1 MSLISAGTNLLT
13 SITFIGDQTGN
24 LIFQS
29 NGTTA
34 LTLSNNTSIHTGTA
48 TFANTISAPN
58 TFGFKNRIINGAMQ
72 IDQRN
77 SGSANTPTTN
87 GTYTIDRWKSINSQ
101 ASKITYQRNAGSVT
115 PPAGYSN
122 YLGLTVASNVN
133 PASTDYFGFEQPIET
148 YNLSDIS
155 YGSSSA
161 STLTASFWVRSSV
174 VGTYGVGLWYGTTTS
189 ACVQTFT
196 ISLANAWQY
205 VTVSFPGASS
215 PSLVVGSTD
224 SMSLRF
230 DLGSGTNFNTTA
242 GSWVNQNALRT
253 SSCVNW
259 ISNSGATFYVTGVQ
273 LEVGPQA
280 TPFDVRD
287 YGRELIM
294 CQRYYYQWQALSG
307 YYTTFCNVFAISSTN
322 GYGVFKLPVTMRAPP
337 ALTTTGTASNYRIF
351 IGGSTYNCSSVPTMD
366 TSGVDT
372 VALQFPTAGTFTAGY
387 AGFMQAAVT
396 TGVSYL
402 GFSAEY

>member
-24 LIFQS
+24 LVFQS
-29 NGTTA
+29 NNTTA
-34 LTLSNNTSIHTGTA
+34 LTLSNNTSIYTGTA

-72 IDQRN
+72 IDQRF
-77 SGSANTPTTN
+77 SGSANTPTTS

-101 ASKITYQRNAGSVT
+101 ASKITYQRNANSIT

-122 YLGLTVASNVN
+122 YFGLTVASNVN

-189 ACVQTFT
+189 ACIQTFT
-196 ISLANAWQY
+196 ISIANAWQY

-294 CQRYYYQWQALSG
+294 CQRYYYRISNNYAGTNNAYAQFAIGRAYSSTQGTHNIFLPVSMRAVPTLGYTTPVSGNFDYGATALSQAAFVSG
-307 YYTTFCNVFAISSTN
+307 NN
-322 GYGVFKLPVTMRAPP
+322 
-337 ALTTTGTASNYRIF
+337 NYSMNI
-351 IGGSTYNCSSVPTMD
+351 V
-366 TSGVDT
+366 
-372 VALQFPTAGTFTAGY
+372 GTFTSGGAYAFAAGN
-387 AGFMQAAVT
+387 
-396 TGVSYL
+396 VSTYVYVD
-402 GFSAEY
+402 FSAEF